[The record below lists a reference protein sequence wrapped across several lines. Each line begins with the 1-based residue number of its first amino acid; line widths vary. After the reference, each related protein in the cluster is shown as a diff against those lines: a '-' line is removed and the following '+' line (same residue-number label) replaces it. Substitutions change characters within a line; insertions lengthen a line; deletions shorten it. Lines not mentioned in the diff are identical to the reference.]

1 MSCQPE
7 EQQEREREENKRKK
21 KIWKKEMG
29 RMVGLILL
37 CPSADVNGPLLY
49 ILEAHERGLNRP

>member
-7 EQQEREREENKRKK
+7 QQQERERKKQKEK
-21 KIWKKEMG
+21 KIRKKEMG

-37 CPSADVNGPLLY
+37 CPCADVNGPFLY
-49 ILEAHERGLNRP
+49 ILEAHERGMNRP